1 MTIKIVRG
9 LFVMACI
16 IMGVLW
22 TTYILDNFVAF
33 PMTVTISRWWLFF
46 GGAMGALVGIIV
58 LLALRII
65 TQELFERLFPSFI
78 AVALAMMLGYF
89 LARYI
94 ILVSGT
100 EDLMVHVF
108 LTTTLVLVFGYAGI
122 MLGLTRASNWESL
135 ISEVKKRHIEYGNPK
150 IVDTS
155 VIIDGRIADILRS
168 GFIEGTL
175 IIPRFVLKE
184 LQNIADSSD
193 VLRRAKG
200 RRGLD
205 IIKAMQ
211 EEIADVSIEIVE
223 EDFTDVQEVDGKLVR
238 LAKEYKAKI
247 FTNDFN
253 LNKVAQIEGVKVLN
267 INDLANSLKPAVLPD
282 EQMEVK
288 IIKEGKEASQ
298 GVGYLDDGTMV
309 VVDGGR
315 DHVGKHVSVVVTS
328 VLQTAAGRMIF
339 TRLGNVL
346 T

>member
-9 LFVMACI
+9 LFVVACI

-22 TTYILDNFVAF
+22 TIYILENFVDA
-33 PMTVTISRWWLFF
+33 PLTKAQSRWWLFF
-46 GGAMGALVGIIV
+46 GGSIGASVGVLV
-58 LLALRII
+58 LFALHLF

-94 ILVSGT
+94 ILVTGT

-108 LTTTLVLVFGYAGI
+108 LTTTLVLVFGYSGI

-135 ISEVKKRHIEYGNPK
+135 LSEVKKRHIEFGNPK
-150 IVDTS
+150 IIDTS

-223 EDFTDVQEVDGKLVR
+223 EDFPDLNEVDGKLVR

-247 FTNDFN
+247 LTNDFN
-253 LNKVAQIEGVKVLN
+253 LNKVAQIEGIKVLN

-282 EQMEVK
+282 EHMEVK

-315 DHVGKHVSVVVTS
+315 DHVGKHVSVIVTS

-339 TRLGNVL
+339 TRLSNVL